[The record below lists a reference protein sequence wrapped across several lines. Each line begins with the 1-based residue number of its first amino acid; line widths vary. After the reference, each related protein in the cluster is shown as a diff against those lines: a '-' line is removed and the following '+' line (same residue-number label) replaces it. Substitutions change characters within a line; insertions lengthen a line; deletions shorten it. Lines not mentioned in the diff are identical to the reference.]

1 LFQCSSPQQTALGC
15 ISAAQCFSPEQTA
28 LCCISAAV
36 LPSVFQSRAVPTWLD
51 QYSPIVS
58 CCVVSVFQRSRA
70 VPTWLD
76 PCSCAVGSVSAPSR
90 HCTCLD
96 QWSPVV
102 SVFQSR
108 ADGTRWISTA
118 LLFQCFTSQ
127 QTALGWTRAAVMF
140 QLLQCFS
147 PEQTA
152 LGWTRAAVMF
162 HCFSP
167 GALRRWLS
175 FEQAVC
181 QHCGL

>member
-1 LFQCSSPQQTALGC
+1 MQPSV
-15 ISAAQCFSPEQTA
+15 SAPSRQHFAASVQLCCLQCFSPGQCPLGWISTA
-28 LCCISAAV
+28 LI
-36 LPSVFQSRAVPTWLD
+36 
-51 QYSPIVS
+51 IVS

-127 QTALGWTRAAVMF
+127 QTALGWTRATRAAAMF